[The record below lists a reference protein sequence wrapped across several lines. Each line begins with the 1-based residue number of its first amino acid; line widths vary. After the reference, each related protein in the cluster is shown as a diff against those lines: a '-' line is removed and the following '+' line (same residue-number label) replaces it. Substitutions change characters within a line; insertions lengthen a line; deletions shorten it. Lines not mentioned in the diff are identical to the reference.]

1 LPNLHFRR
9 IINGDKFQVGNK
21 KPYLIENGE
30 YAQTLKGGMV
40 SGKAL
45 DLIKNISGIS
55 NQQFIESGA
64 TAFSCITPY
73 IRSENVQV
81 VGK

>member
-1 LPNLHFRR
+1 
-9 IINGDKFQVGNK
+9 
-21 KPYLIENGE
+21 
-30 YAQTLKGGMV
+30 MV

-45 DLIKNISGIS
+45 DMIRNISGIS
-55 NQQFIESGA
+55 NQQFVESGA

-73 IRSENVQV
+73 IRFEEVQV